1 MLIWQSQWLKGGAM
15 TRKYIYGIVDTYRT
29 IILNTEETLTTHG
42 VYLLRHNGL
51 GAVVGD
57 CPDIE
62 ISSLPKEDIIRCLLK
77 HQRAVE
83 QIMRQAD
90 VLPVKF
96 GTILATDREVLQLLS
111 QGRQLFSSELANMR
125 DKVEYEVA
133 ARWDTQKVL
142 SDISTE
148 DDICRARNDL
158 AGRGPVAVEDRIRL
172 GKMVKA
178 AMDRKRVSY
187 RKSIIDLLDKL
198 AVDRKINPL
207 ISDDLVTN
215 IAFLINK
222 RELNAFDNAV
232 KQLNDYFNNQLD
244 FHIIGPL
251 PPYSFATVEVST
263 VDSAKIEQAMKLLG
277 LKGVCSESDIKKAY
291 RHVAAAIHPDSHTGG
306 ENAKAR
312 FITLRQASDLL
323 IAWRRAQAVTRGD
336 FLISINRPNHDREA
350 TEACFGDSQVLV
362 GV

>member
-1 MLIWQSQWLKGGAM
+1 M
-15 TRKYIYGIVDTYRT
+15 TRKYIYGIVNTDRT
-29 IILNTEETLTTHG
+29 IILDTPQTLTTQA
-42 VYLLRHNGL
+42 VYVLRHNGL

-57 CPDIE
+57 CSDIE
-62 ISSLPKEDIIRCLLK
+62 ISSLPKEDIIRFLLK
-77 HQRAVE
+77 HQMVVE

-96 GTILATDREVLQLLS
+96 GTMLATNGDVLQLLS

-142 SDISTE
+142 HDISAE
-148 DDICRARNDL
+148 DAICHARNEL
-158 AGRGPVAVEDRIRL
+158 ASRGQVAVEDRIRL
-172 GKMVKA
+172 GKMVKV

-198 AVDRKINPL
+198 AVDMQINPL
-207 ISDDLVTN
+207 ISDDLVMN
-215 IAFLINK
+215 VAFLINK
-222 RELNAFDNAV
+222 RELEKFDNAV

-251 PPYSFATVEVST
+251 PPYSFATVEVT
-263 VDSAKIEQAMKLLG
+263 RVVAAKIEDAMKLLG
-277 LKGVCSESDIKKAY
+277 LKEACSESAVKKAY
-291 RHVAAAIHPDSHTGG
+291 RHLAAAVHPDSHTGG
-306 ENAKAR
+306 ENAKSG
-312 FITLRQASDLL
+312 FIMLRQASDLL
-323 IAWRRAQAVTRGD
+323 ISWCRAQAVTKGD
-336 FLISINRPNHDREA
+336 FLISINRPNRDREA